1 MTGEKLM
8 REIFDRYRKAI
19 ITGGGVLVFI
29 LAGLVT
35 MLISQNE
42 TPNSKPSSPKTQASA
57 ASLPSQ
63 KQTAITPPPSQ
74 ETAMTSRIVY
84 AYITGEVMKPG
95 VYKLSDDARI
105 FQLVDMA
112 GGFTPNADRESLNLA
127 EVIADGAHIHIG
139 AQSQA
144 TRGQSPTISGMP
156 ARNTPIVQPSS
167 SLVNINTA
175 TASQL
180 ESLPGVGKVT
190 AQRIIDYRNTHGNFD
205 SPEDLVNVRGISW
218 AKLEAMKDMITVR

>member
-1 MTGEKLM
+1 
-8 REIFDRYRKAI
+8 
-19 ITGGGVLVFI
+19 
-29 LAGLVT
+29 
-35 MLISQNE
+35 
-42 TPNSKPSSPKTQASA
+42 
-57 ASLPSQ
+57 
-63 KQTAITPPPSQ
+63 
-74 ETAMTSRIVY
+74 
-84 AYITGEVMKPG
+84 MKPG

-127 EVIADGAHIHIG
+127 EILADGVHIHIG

-144 TRGQSPTISGMP
+144 TRGQSLTIPGMP
-156 ARNTPIVQPSS
+156 ARIVQPSS

-175 TASQL
+175 SSAEL

-205 SPEDLVNVRGISW
+205 SPEDLVNVRGIGKSKLAHILPHITAMNTGSKVVQSQSSAAKIDINRATAKQLEQLPGVGPVTAKRIVDYRNTNGKFDKLQDLVNVRGISW
-218 AKLEAMKDMITVR
+218 AKLDVMRDMITVR